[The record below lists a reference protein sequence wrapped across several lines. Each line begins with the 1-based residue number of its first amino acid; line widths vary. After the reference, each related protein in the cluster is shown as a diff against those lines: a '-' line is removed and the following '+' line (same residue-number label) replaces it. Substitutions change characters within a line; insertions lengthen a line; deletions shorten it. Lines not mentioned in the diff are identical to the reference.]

1 MGNRDFNLRSFSVAS
16 PTSEGDLCL
25 VDVRCAAGEGEL
37 DKLVFDTKKQSIVIF
52 FIKNIIIICFLSFPR
67 KKTL

>member
-37 DKLVFDTKKQSIVIF
+37 DKLVFDIFLKKQSITK
-52 FIKNIIIICFLSFPR
+52 KNSN
-67 KKTL
+67 KK